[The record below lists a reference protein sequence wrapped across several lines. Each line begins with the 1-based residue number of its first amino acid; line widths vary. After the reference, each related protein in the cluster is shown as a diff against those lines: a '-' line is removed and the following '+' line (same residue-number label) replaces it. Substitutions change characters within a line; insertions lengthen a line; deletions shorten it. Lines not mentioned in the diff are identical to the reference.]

1 MNQDKLIVAL
11 DVSNLNDAEK
21 LVKTLLPAVKI
32 FKIGKELFTAEGP
45 RAVEMV
51 HSRGGKVFLDLKFH
65 DIPSTVAGACE
76 AAVRHGVFMM
86 NVHALGG
93 REMLQ
98 AAVGATRRLP
108 AGEAGVARTTIVLG
122 VTVLTSLSQ
131 NDLDEIGISKKL
143 EDEVRDLAKLAKECG
158 LNGVVASP
166 REIEIIRKT
175 CGKDFLIVTPG
186 VRPAWASAG
195 DQQRVMT
202 PKEAV
207 DKGASYI
214 VVGRPITQAED
225 PKEAA
230 ERILNEM

>member
-76 AAVRHGVFMM
+76 AAARHGVFMM
-86 NVHALGG
+86 NVHTAGG
-93 REMLQ
+93 REMLK
-98 AAVGATRRLP
+98 AAVGATRR
-108 AGEAGVARTTIVLG
+108 VARTTIVLG